1 MSNTNFVVFRLDI
14 VSRKT
19 FPKKELFR
27 LVKDEEGKL
36 QLDKDS
42 SLIGRGLYLHK
53 DEETLKAARK
63 KGVLKRYSKNTDF
76 DALFKEMEDDLRR
89 EEKA

>member
-36 QLDKDS
+36 RLDKDS
-42 SLIGRGLYLHK
+42 SFMGRGLYLHK

>member
-1 MSNTNFVVFRLDI
+1 M
-14 VSRKT
+14 
-19 FPKKELFR
+19 
-27 LVKDEEGKL
+27 GK
-36 QLDKDS
+36 
-42 SLIGRGLYLHK
+42 GLYLHK

>member
-1 MSNTNFVVFRLDI
+1 MSKNNFVVFRLDI
-14 VSRKT
+14 LSRKT
-19 FPKKELFR
+19 FPKRELFR

-42 SLIGRGLYLHK
+42 SLKGRGLYIHK
-53 DEETLKAARK
+53 DEETLKSARK

-89 EEKA
+89 KEKA